1 MCYTLNSTCVPGSQ
15 FTHTLLVTPCV
26 NWTVCNILFVD
37 TWLVLWVNYFG
48 QSYMVIGVF
57 SVKSPCCVLRKIMC
71 MIGFLDCSTNIMS
84 LLVLHWKLNILE
96 INIELNI
103 AMQCFYFSAYPY
115 HHCAFNFKF
124 GYHEISKVHRRKGC
138 SIIWLL
144 CLFNQFI
151 LFYWIN
157 SHLQIVN

>member
-1 MCYTLNSTCVPGSQ
+1 MRCVTHYTVRVYLAANSLTHCYAMCELNCVWSMICWQ
-15 FTHTLLVTPCV
+15 MVTVGRSC
-26 NWTVCNILFVD
+26 
-37 TWLVLWVNYFG
+37 
-48 QSYMVIGVF
+48 MVIGVF

-84 LLVLHWKLNILE
+84 LLVWHWKLNILE